1 MNDKIDYDK
10 AFEGCTS
17 NLDAPLMGR
26 IITPTCYQCE
36 NQVEDKDP
44 FKPNTCKVFG
54 KLPEKYAYDDKEECP
69 HKVIAKKF
77 SWPLTEEQRKALLAK
92 RAYYSEHPEEALKA
106 MVKKD
111 DGVVIVTPPKKQTTI
126 ESSWKDEFAPHI
138 LARGTKYFEEGHVS
152 RIQRINN
159 TYIAAVE
166 GTYEYE
172 VEITIEDG
180 SIKEMLCDCP
190 YAETDN
196 CKHMAAVLCALET
209 EDIAIEEL
217 TVAPTPPIV
226 SHIPLEM
233 PWLEAID
240 NLPEETI
247 RKELLKRADRE
258 DWLKERL
265 AVLYMG
271 GLPEGQLQNWKA
283 DLQEIASHYINRRG
297 WIADEDA
304 WEFTDDLGDFMNN
317 HLPLLLEVKAVM
329 DAFHLVWIVMETALE
344 WHVDNSD
351 DDVDD
356 LLDGCEERL
365 RKIYSMATD
374 EQREQMMQWHQEHR
388 NPEWPG
394 GVANMDHIFQSLTLT
409 NVPVR
414 GNRVVKFLKQVP
426 CFLHE
431 GEWVSFPKR
440 GNRYYDFVEET
451 AVYKEVE
458 PIIEELIKE
467 RLGELYDHIGACH
480 AIWYHRKRLLMEKYG
495 IEWFTPVELNPDVD
509 FD

>member
-1 MNDKIDYDK
+1 MKIVD
-10 AFEGCTS
+10 FEW
-17 NLDAPLMGR
+17 N
-26 IITPTCYQCE
+26 
-36 NQVEDKDP
+36 
-44 FKPNTCKVFG
+44 
-54 KLPEKYAYDDKEECP
+54 
-69 HKVIAKKF
+69 
-77 SWPLTEEQRKALLAK
+77 
-92 RAYYSEHPEEALKA
+92 EH
-106 MVKKD
+106 
-111 DGVVIVTPPKKQTTI
+111 
-126 ESSWKDEFAPHI
+126 FAPHI
-138 LARGTKYFEEGHVS
+138 LARGKKYFEEGHVS

-209 EDIAIEEL
+209 EDISIEEL
-217 TVAPTPPIV
+217 PVAPPPPIV

-271 GLPEGQLQNWKA
+271 GLPEGQIQNWKA

-297 WIADEDA
+297 WIAEEDA
-304 WEFTDDLGDFMNN
+304 WEFTDDLGGFLDK
-317 HLPLLLEVKAVM
+317 HLPVLIEVNAVM

-344 WHVDNSD
+344 WHVDNSE
-351 DDVDD
+351 DDVDI
-356 LLDGCEERL
+356 LLEDCEDEL
-365 RKIYSMATD
+365 RRIYGLATE
-374 EQREQMMQWHQEHR
+374 EQREQMLEWYWERR
-388 NPEWPG
+388 NPQWPG

-409 NVPVR
+409 NVPIR

-440 GNRYYDFVEET
+440 RNLYYDFVEET

-495 IEWFTPVELNPDVD
+495 IEWFTPAELNLGVD

>member
-152 RIQRINN
+152 RIQRVNN
-159 TYIAAVE
+159 TYIADVE

-180 SIKEMLCDCP
+180 GIKGMLCNCP

-217 TVAPTPPIV
+217 TLAPTPPIV

-240 NLPEETI
+240 NLPEETV

-265 AVLYMG
+265 AVLYLG
-271 GLPEGQLQNWKA
+271 GLPEGQIQNWKA

-297 WIADEDA
+297 WISDEDA
-304 WEFTDDLGDFMNN
+304 WEFTDDLGDFLND
-317 HLPLLLEVKAVM
+317 HLPLLLEVNAVM
-329 DAFHLVWIVMETALE
+329 DAFYLVWIVMETALE

-356 LLDGCEERL
+356 LLEGCEERL
-365 RKIYSMATD
+365 RKVYSMATD
-374 EQREQMMQWHQEHR
+374 EQREQMMQWYQEHR

-394 GVANMDHIFQSLTLT
+394 SVENMDHIFQSLTLA
-409 NVPVR
+409 NIPVK
-414 GNRVVKFLKQVP
+414 GNRVIKYVYEAP
-426 CFLHE
+426 CFLFD
-431 GEWVSFPKR
+431 GKWITFPKR
-440 GNRYYDFVEET
+440 GDLYYDFVEDT

-458 PIIEELIKE
+458 PIVEAMIMEI
-467 RLGELYDHIGACH
+467 LGERYDYFGACH
-480 AIWYHRKRLLMEKYG
+480 AIWHHKKRLLMEKYG
-495 IEWFTPVELNPDVD
+495 IEWFTPVELNPCVD

>member
-1 MNDKIDYDK
+1 MRVVD
-10 AFEGCTS
+10 FEW
-17 NLDAPLMGR
+17 NER
-26 IITPTCYQCE
+26 
-36 NQVEDKDP
+36 
-44 FKPNTCKVFG
+44 
-54 KLPEKYAYDDKEECP
+54 
-69 HKVIAKKF
+69 
-77 SWPLTEEQRKALLAK
+77 
-92 RAYYSEHPEEALKA
+92 
-106 MVKKD
+106 
-111 DGVVIVTPPKKQTTI
+111 
-126 ESSWKDEFAPHI
+126 FAPHI
-138 LARGTKYFEEGHVS
+138 LVRGKKYFEEGHVGH
-152 RIQRINN
+152 IQRVNN
-159 TYIAAVE
+159 TYIADVE
-166 GTYEYE
+166 GTYQYE

-180 SIKEMLCDCP
+180 SIKEMLCNCP

-209 EDIAIEEL
+209 ETIAIEEL
-217 TVAPTPPIV
+217 PVAPTPPIV

-265 AVLYMG
+265 AVLYLG
-271 GLPEGQLQNWKA
+271 GLPKGQLQNWKA
-283 DLQEIASHYINRRG
+283 DLQEIASRYINRRG
-297 WIADEDA
+297 WIAEEDA
-304 WEFTDDLGDFMNN
+304 WEFTDDLGDFLND
-317 HLPLLLEVKAVM
+317 HLPLLLEVNAAM

-344 WHVDNSD
+344 WQVDNSD
-351 DDVDD
+351 DDVDN
-356 LLDGCEERL
+356 LLEGCEEKL
-365 RKIYSMATD
+365 RKVYSMATD
-374 EQREQMMQWHQEHR
+374 EQQEQMMQWHQEQR

-394 GVANMDHIFQSLTLT
+394 GVENMDHIFQSLTLT
-409 NVPVR
+409 NIPVR
-414 GNRVVKFLKQVP
+414 GNRVVKFEEGVP
-426 CFLHE
+426 CFLYE

-495 IEWFTPVELNPDVD
+495 IEWLTPVELNRDVI

>member
-1 MNDKIDYDK
+1 MKIVD
-10 AFEGCTS
+10 FEW
-17 NLDAPLMGR
+17 N
-26 IITPTCYQCE
+26 
-36 NQVEDKDP
+36 
-44 FKPNTCKVFG
+44 
-54 KLPEKYAYDDKEECP
+54 
-69 HKVIAKKF
+69 
-77 SWPLTEEQRKALLAK
+77 
-92 RAYYSEHPEEALKA
+92 EH
-106 MVKKD
+106 
-111 DGVVIVTPPKKQTTI
+111 
-126 ESSWKDEFAPHI
+126 FAPHI
-138 LARGTKYFEEGHVS
+138 LARGKKYFEEGHVS

-209 EDIAIEEL
+209 EDISIEEL
-217 TVAPTPPIV
+217 PVAPPPPIV

-271 GLPEGQLQNWKA
+271 GLPEGLIQNWKA

-297 WIADEDA
+297 WIAEEDA
-304 WEFTDDLGDFMNN
+304 WEFTDDLGGFLDK
-317 HLPLLLEVKAVM
+317 HLPVLIEVNAVM

-344 WHVDNSD
+344 WHVDNSE
-351 DDVDD
+351 DDVDI
-356 LLDGCEERL
+356 LLEDCEDEL
-365 RKIYSMATD
+365 RRIYGLATE
-374 EQREQMMQWHQEHR
+374 EQREQMLEWYWERR
-388 NPEWPG
+388 NPQWPG

-409 NVPVR
+409 NVPIR

-440 GNRYYDFVEET
+440 RNLYYDFVEET

-495 IEWFTPVELNPDVD
+495 IEWFTPAELNLGVD

>member
-467 RLGELYDHIGACH
+467 RLGELYDHIGACY